1 MTDQLTLSLSQTR
14 TWGQEPT
21 LEAVP
26 VAGLG
31 PRAARLTW
39 PGLSPNRAH
48 GLLIRVDGLSKYRC
62 KEPSKLE
69 FQENDEKIL
78 V

>member
-1 MTDQLTLSLSQTR
+1 
-14 TWGQEPT
+14 

-39 PGLSPNRAH
+39 PGLFPNRAH